1 VTGPTSS
8 PHGAADDEAAPPAT
22 RGSTDT
28 LDAAE
33 AGPDPTAA
41 RARRA
46 RRGRRADPP
55 TTASARRLRWWR
67 EAGYVVAFYIAYS
80 WVRNQFG
87 SAVEGAAEEAFANA
101 ERIIDIQDAMGL
113 WFEPALQ
120 QWYLDLPAMGGIRF
134 WNIFYGTAHFIVTA
148 VALIWL
154 YRAMPDR
161 YSVWR
166 STLAFMTGLAI
177 IGFASFSLMPP
188 RLLDD
193 TSQWGAC
200 YGQEEDCNGF
210 GIVDTL
216 EIHGGWLSFQ
226 DEEVA
231 EVSNQ
236 YAAMPSMHIGWST
249 WSACVMWPLV
259 RRRWA
264 KGLVLLYPF
273 TTFFCILVTG
283 NHFWIDAL
291 GGLAAFGAG
300 HLLARALTS
309 WNEQRFLRREQRL
322 AATAPAA

>member
-1 VTGPTSS
+1 MTDTTG
-8 PHGAADDEAAPPAT
+8 APPDEVEGSATGDPAASDRDAT
-22 RGSTDT
+22 R
-28 LDAAE
+28 
-33 AGPDPTAA
+33 PV
-41 RARRA
+41 
-46 RRGRRADPP
+46 P
-55 TTASARRLRWWR
+55 TTAAGRRLRWWR
-67 EAGYVVAFYIAYS
+67 EVGYVIAFYVVYS

-87 SAVEGAAEEAFANA
+87 SAVEGSVDTAFANA
-101 ERIIDIQDAMGL
+101 ERVIDVQDAMGL

-120 QWYLDLPAMGGIRF
+120 QWYLDLPAMGLIRF
-134 WNIFYGTAHFIVTA
+134 WNIFYGTAHFLVTPI
-148 VALIWL
+148 ALIWV
-154 YRAMPDR
+154 YRRQPDR
-161 YSVWR
+161 YSIWR
-166 STLAFMTGLAI
+166 TTLACMTGLAI
-177 IGFASFSLMPP
+177 VGFATFSLMPP

-200 YGQEEDCNGF
+200 HGQEEGCNGY

-264 KGLVLLYPF
+264 RALVVAYPF
-273 TTFFCILVTG
+273 ITLFCILVTG
-283 NHFWIDAL
+283 NHFWIDAI
-291 GGLAAFGAG
+291 GGLVAFGAG

-309 WNEQRFLRREQRL
+309 WNEHRFLRREQ
-322 AATAPAA
+322 AAAPSPAPTA